1 MVEIDGEGGWLAFG
15 LRVDLVE
22 FVASAMPCWDV
33 VRDVPVCVCAR
44 GGFDGGAAPFLLV
57 RLLVEGREAFLPIV
71 ALLLI
76 LAFGRTAVAGG
87 TICAFE
93 GDAGRLLSET
103 CRKSGS
109 LPWTLYIGTFAV
121 TLWL

>member
-1 MVEIDGEGGWLAFG
+1 LTERVGG
-15 LRVDLVE
+15 LRLALELTLLSSSRVQCPVGMLYE
-22 FVASAMPCWDV
+22 MSPCV
-33 VRDVPVCVCAR
+33 FAR